1 MKKFFSLFLN
11 LLLISISVLFGQSDP
26 KSKYVIY
33 TFTVKGVKT
42 STDVTKLDDFLKSRK
57 GVLTSVTDLEKKS
70 VEVKCETYITY
81 AGIIAAVKSQGFEA
95 AEQHQTRSSDQ

>member
-1 MKKFFSLFLN
+1 MLVLVSSTVVFS
-11 LLLISISVLFGQSDP
+11 QSQP

-33 TFTVKGVKT
+33 TFSVKGVRT
-42 STDVTKLDDFLKSRK
+42 NADVTKLDDFLKSRK

-95 AEQHQTRSSDQ
+95 AEQHQTKSTDQ